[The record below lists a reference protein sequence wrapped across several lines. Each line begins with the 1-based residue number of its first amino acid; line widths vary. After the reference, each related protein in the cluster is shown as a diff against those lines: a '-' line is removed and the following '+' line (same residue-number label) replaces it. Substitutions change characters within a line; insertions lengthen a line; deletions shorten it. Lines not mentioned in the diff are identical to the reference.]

1 MNPLLTDS
9 RRQALRS
16 ASHSYAVLC

>member
-16 ASHSYAVLC
+16 ASHSYAV

>member
-16 ASHSYAVLC
+16 ASHSYAVL